1 MSQSEVDS
9 TNAIAVLLTVMHC
22 SPGFVLQPIARIMCG
37 VLPFM
42 Q

>member
-9 TNAIAVLLTVMHC
+9 TNAIGVLLTVMHC
-22 SPGFVLQPIARIMCG
+22 SPGLVLQPIARIMCG